1 MVIEMCKYYHITS
14 YENLESISKDGL
26 VPRSGGRTRS
36 IGDKRCAIFLSKGIT
51 NSILMYS
58 CLLHHYNS
66 YTGERGL
73 KAIEYYKDEIELYNE
88 REKEVSLLEDELAE
102 KEAIIKAIDWINEIM
117 EYNDFS
123 DYIGEGVYLTIS
135 DITDVISNDE
145 KDCYTTKTI
154 PPEKIKIVLLKNK
167 ITGEIIDS
175 RENILSY
182 FMSITPIESIIEST
196 HNVVTIKVI
205 KELYNNKIND
215 IAYYNSNNFEMEEV
229 PICMYLANNKENNK
243 KI

>member
-88 REKEVSLLEDELAE
+88 REKEVSLLEEELAE
-102 KEAIIKAIDWINEIM
+102 KEA
-117 EYNDFS
+117 
-123 DYIGEGVYLTIS
+123 
-135 DITDVISNDE
+135 
-145 KDCYTTKTI
+145 
-154 PPEKIKIVLLKNK
+154 
-167 ITGEIIDS
+167 
-175 RENILSY
+175 
-182 FMSITPIESIIEST
+182 
-196 HNVVTIKVI
+196 
-205 KELYNNKIND
+205 
-215 IAYYNSNNFEMEEV
+215 
-229 PICMYLANNKENNK
+229 
-243 KI
+243 